1 MVYLILVKT
10 KNQMSV
16 LRTWKTLMSKSVTAA
31 IFMVVLFVA
40 MAVYFGRCIYALI
53 LNKTITEFLFG
64 KYVT

>member
-1 MVYLILVKT
+1 
-10 KNQMSV
+10 MSV

-31 IFMVVLFVA
+31 IFMVVFFVVA
-40 MAVYFGRCIYALI
+40 MAVYFGKCIYVLI